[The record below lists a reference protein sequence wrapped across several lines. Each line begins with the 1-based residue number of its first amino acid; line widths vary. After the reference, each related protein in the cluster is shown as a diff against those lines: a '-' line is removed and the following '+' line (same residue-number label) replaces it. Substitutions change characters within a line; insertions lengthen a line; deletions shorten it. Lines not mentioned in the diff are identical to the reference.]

1 VSFDVFVQR
10 FENGDSVPL
19 DHAAVRNALAEAS
32 SAPLPVPDG
41 GHLRLKTDDGGA
53 DLYGLRPGTM
63 AFMLNRINGL
73 SAWNVIWNIAHT
85 TSAVLLA
92 VGAPAIATTA
102 ETLDQLPTELKQAAI
117 VGTDPASLLQV
128 LKAS

>member
-10 FENGDSVPL
+10 FENGESVPL

-32 SAPLPVPDG
+32 SAPLPAPDG
-41 GHLRLKTDDGGA
+41 GHLKLKTDDGGA
-53 DLYGLRPGTM
+53 DLYGLRPGSM
-63 AFMLNRINGL
+63 ALMFNHISGF

-85 TSAVLLA
+85 TSAVLLP
-92 VGAPAIATTA
+92 VGAPTIATSA

-117 VGTDPASLLQV
+117 VATDPAPLLQV